1 MLDSELDRR
10 LDVGRQCA
18 HDAGKRT
25 LRYFQQPTLDF
36 ERKSDN
42 SPVTIADKEA
52 ELFLR
57 ERLLGAFPQDG
68 FVGEEFGEVAGT
80 SGFRWVADPIDGT
93 KSFISGVP
101 LYSTLLGLLWHDQS
115 VAGVIE
121 VPALDESIS
130 AARGRGA
137 TWRKGSIEQPARVS
151 ERSSLA
157 DAIFTTSQVDS
168 FARREAANVFEAL
181 QKAAYVTRTWG
192 DGYGYLLLATGRVD
206 IMVDPFM
213 NLWDAAAIQPVIE
226 EAGGVFSSWS
236 GVPTIHAGE
245 GLATNARLFSVVVE
259 ITRPFAMHER

>member
-1 MLDSELDRR
+1 MLDSELERR
-10 LDVGRQCA
+10 LDFGRQCA
-18 HDAGKRT
+18 NDAGKLT
-25 LRYFQQPTLDF
+25 LRYFQQAALEV

-57 ERLLGAFPQDG
+57 ERLLAEFPLDG
-68 FVGEEFGEVAGT
+68 FVGEEFGEIAGT

-101 LYSTLLGLLWHDQS
+101 LYSTLLGLLWNDHS

-121 VPALDESIS
+121 LPALDESIS

-137 TWRKGSIEQPARVS
+137 IWRKGRIEQPARVS
-151 ERSSLA
+151 ERGSLS

-168 FARREAANVFEAL
+168 FARREAASVFEAL
-181 QKAAYVTRTWG
+181 QNAAYVTRTWG

-213 NLWDAAAIQPVIE
+213 NLWDAAAIQPVVE
-226 EAGGVFSSWS
+226 EAGGIFASWS
-236 GVPTIHAGE
+236 GVPTIHSGE
-245 GLATNARLFSVVVE
+245 GLATNARLFSAVVE
-259 ITRPFAMHER
+259 ITRPFATRGR